1 MKTVK
6 NLTSHLPL
14 HLGALA
20 ALALS
25 LVAGCGGQTLNQK
38 LAARWTSAQC
48 ESGGPGIYVKRDF
61 TLTESTWKLNVG
73 IFTDAAC
80 SAGFATIDVSGP
92 YTVVQDS
99 ASVAGATEV
108 DYGVTTHTVTPKN
121 DAALQAVNGGNCG
134 SAPRAIGQVLDV
146 TQTGCSTLGVPSVA
160 ACPKEL
166 DLNKIDGDNLYFG
179 DRSGDL
185 CKTRAPKLGQ
195 YPVTRA
201 K

>member
-1 MKTVK
+1 MKTV
-6 NLTSHLPL
+6 

-73 IFTDAAC
+73 IFTDPAC
-80 SAGFATIDVSGP
+80 SASFAAIDVAGP
-92 YTVVQDS
+92 YTVGQDS
-99 ASVAGATEV
+99 TNNPGATDV
-108 DYGVTTHTVTPKN
+108 DYGVTTHTVTPKS

-146 TQTGCSTLGVPSVA
+146 TQTGCAALGVPSVA

-195 YPVTRA
+195 YPVARA